1 MNESE
6 VLRELSRKTGLPES
20 DAASLLRGLRE
31 CVRDG
36 AVDVAALFEA
46 PAAAAHAAPNPED
59 PRLVDDL
66 IARARRHPLGIE
78 FLLSGLLASV
88 AIVLGVHAFTV
99 EAARR
104 RLRNEQAAEAAQKE
118 VEPVETTTV

>member
-1 MNESE
+1 MDESE

-20 DAASLLRGLRE
+20 ATDTMLQGLRE
-31 CVRDG
+31 LIRDG
-36 AVDVAALFEA
+36 AVDPATLLA
-46 PAAAAHAAPNPED
+46 PAAKVVPVDPED

-66 IARARRHPLGIE
+66 IARARRHPLGLV

-99 EAARR
+99 DAARK
-104 RLRNEQAAEAAQKE
+104 RLLNEQAAEPA
-118 VEPVETTTV
+118 ETTAP